1 MSEQQQYWFAART
14 RDKQEFVIRD
24 SLEKLRADINIEYY
38 LPTQFVIRQLKYR
51 RKCVEVPVIRNLIF
65 VRATKQ
71 DACDL
76 SNKYGVQ
83 LYYIKDFVTRAMLI
97 VPDKQMKD
105 FMFVMNLDPAAVI
118 LNDDCFAVGTKVQV
132 ITVGSKVRVMKG
144 DLCGVEGELAL
155 EANKTY
161 VIIRIEGV
169 LTASVKV
176 AKSYLKVIS

>member
-1 MSEQQQYWFAART
+1 MGLAART
-14 RDKQEFVIRD
+14 RDKQEFVTRD
-24 SLEKLRADINIEYY
+24 SLEKLRININLEYY

-51 RKCVEVPVIRNLIF
+51 RKRVEVPVIRNLIF

-83 LYYIKDFVTRAMLI
+83 LYYIKDFSTRSMLI
-97 VPDKQMKD
+97 VPDKQMRTLNK
-105 FMFVMNLDPAAVI
+105 LWI
-118 LNDDCFAVGTKVQV
+118 LTLIIYFEYEVL
-132 ITVGSKVRVMKG
+132 TVGSKVRVMKG
-144 DLCGVEGELAL
+144 NLCGVEGELAL

>member
-97 VPDKQMKD
+97 VPDKQMED
-105 FMFVMNLDPAAVI
+105 FKQIMD
-118 LNDDCFAVGTKVQV
+118 LNPDNISFDNEVL
-132 ITVGSKVRVMKG
+132 TVGSKVRVMKG

-176 AKSYLKVIS
+176 AKS

>member
-71 DACDL
+71 DTCDL

-97 VPDKQMKD
+97 VPDKQMED
-105 FMFVMNLDPAAVI
+105 FKQIMD
-118 LNDDCFAVGTKVQV
+118 LNPDNISFDNEVL
-132 ITVGSKVRVMKG
+132 TVGSKVRVMKG

>member
-24 SLEKLRADINIEYY
+24 SVEKLRADINIEYY

-97 VPDKQMKD
+97 VPDKQMED
-105 FMFVMNLDPAAVI
+105 FKQIMD
-118 LNDDCFAVGTKVQV
+118 LNPDNISFDNEVL
-132 ITVGSKVRVMKG
+132 TVGSKVRVMKG

>member
-97 VPDKQMKD
+97 VPDKQMED
-105 FMFVMNLDPAAVI
+105 FKQIMD
-118 LNDDCFAVGTKVQV
+118 LNPDNISFDNEVL
-132 ITVGSKVRVMKG
+132 TVGSKVRVMKG

-176 AKSYLKVIS
+176 AEKLFESNQLIL

>member
-97 VPDKQMKD
+97 VPDKQMED
-105 FMFVMNLDPAAVI
+105 FKQIMD
-118 LNDDCFAVGTKVQV
+118 LNPDNISFDNEVL
-132 ITVGSKVRVMKG
+132 TVGSKVRVMKG
-144 DLCGVEGELAL
+144 DLCGVEGELDL

>member
-1 MSEQQQYWFAART
+1 MSEQQLYWFAART
-14 RDKQEFVIRD
+14 RDKQELVIRN
-24 SLEKLRADINIEYY
+24 SLEKLRSDINIEYY

-51 RKCVEVPVIRNLIF
+51 RKRVEVPFIRNLIF

-76 SNKYGVQ
+76 SNKYGIQ

-97 VPDKQMKD
+97 VPDKQMED
-105 FMFVMNLDPAAVI
+105 FKQILD
-118 LNDDCFAVGTKVQV
+118 LNPDNISFANEVL
-132 ITVGSKVRVMKG
+132 TVGSKVRVMKG
-144 DLCGVEGELAL
+144 DLCGIEGELAF

-161 VIIRIEGV
+161 VVIRIEGV

>member
-83 LYYIKDFVTRAMLI
+83 LYYIKDFVTHAMLI
-97 VPDKQMKD
+97 VPDKQMED
-105 FMFVMNLDPAAVI
+105 FKQIMD
-118 LNDDCFAVGTKVQV
+118 LNPDNISFDNEVL
-132 ITVGSKVRVMKG
+132 TVGSKVRVMKG

-161 VIIRIEGV
+161 VIIRIEGI

>member
-24 SLEKLRADINIEYY
+24 SLEKLRADINLEYY

-97 VPDKQMKD
+97 VPDKQMED
-105 FMFVMNLDPAAVI
+105 FKQIID
-118 LNDDCFAVGTKVQV
+118 LNPDNISFDNEVL
-132 ITVGSKVRVMKG
+132 TVGSKVRVMKG

>member
-76 SNKYGVQ
+76 PNKYGVQ
-83 LYYIKDFVTRAMLI
+83 LYYITDFVTRAMLI
-97 VPDKQMKD
+97 VPDKQMED
-105 FMFVMNLDPAAVI
+105 FKQIMD
-118 LNDDCFAVGTKVQV
+118 LNPDNISFDNEVL
-132 ITVGSKVRVMKG
+132 TVGSKVRVMKG

>member
-1 MSEQQQYWFAART
+1 MSKQQRYWFAART

-97 VPDKQMKD
+97 VPDKQMED
-105 FMFVMNLDPAAVI
+105 FKQIMD
-118 LNDDCFAVGTKVQV
+118 LNPDNISFDNEVL
-132 ITVGSKVRVMKG
+132 TVGSKVRVMKG

>member
-76 SNKYGVQ
+76 ANKYGVQ

-97 VPDKQMKD
+97 VPDKQMED
-105 FMFVMNLDPAAVI
+105 FKQIMD
-118 LNDDCFAVGTKVQV
+118 LNPDNISFDNEVL
-132 ITVGSKVRVMKG
+132 TVGSKVRVMKG

>member
-76 SNKYGVQ
+76 SNKYGFQ

-97 VPDKQMKD
+97 VPDKQMED
-105 FMFVMNLDPAAVI
+105 FKQIMD
-118 LNDDCFAVGTKVQV
+118 LNPDNISFDNEVL
-132 ITVGSKVRVMKG
+132 TVGSKVRVMKG

>member
-83 LYYIKDFVTRAMLI
+83 LYYIKDFVTHAMLI
-97 VPDKQMKD
+97 VPDKQMED
-105 FMFVMNLDPAAVI
+105 FKQIMD
-118 LNDDCFAVGTKVQV
+118 LNPDNISFDNEVL
-132 ITVGSKVRVMKG
+132 TVGSKVRVMKG

>member
-14 RDKQEFVIRD
+14 RDKQDFVIRD

-97 VPDKQMKD
+97 VPDKQMED
-105 FMFVMNLDPAAVI
+105 FKQIMD
-118 LNDDCFAVGTKVQV
+118 LNPDNISFDNEVL
-132 ITVGSKVRVMKG
+132 TVGSKVRVMKG

>member
-97 VPDKQMKD
+97 VPDKQMED
-105 FMFVMNLDPAAVI
+105 FKQIMD
-118 LNDDCFAVGTKVQV
+118 LNPDNISFDNEVL
-132 ITVGSKVRVMKG
+132 TVGSKVRVMKG

-169 LTASVKV
+169 LTARVKV

>member
-24 SLEKLRADINIEYY
+24 SLEKLRTDINLEYY

-76 SNKYGVQ
+76 SNKYGIQ

-97 VPDKQMKD
+97 VPDKQMED
-105 FMFVMNLDPAAVI
+105 FKQIMD
-118 LNDDCFAVGTKVQV
+118 LNPDNISFDNEVL
-132 ITVGSKVRVMKG
+132 TVGSKVRVMKG

>member
-97 VPDKQMKD
+97 VPDKQMED
-105 FMFVMNLDPAAVI
+105 FKQIMD
-118 LNDDCFAVGTKVQV
+118 LNPDNISFDNEVL
-132 ITVGSKVRVMKG
+132 TVGSKVRVMKG

>member
-1 MSEQQQYWFAART
+1 MIENQKYWFAART

-97 VPDKQMKD
+97 VPDKQMED
-105 FMFVMNLDPAAVI
+105 FKQIMD
-118 LNDDCFAVGTKVQV
+118 LNPDNISFDNEVL
-132 ITVGSKVRVMKG
+132 TVGSKVRVMKG

-176 AKSYLKVIS
+176 AKSYMKVIS

>member
-71 DACDL
+71 DAYC
-76 SNKYGVQ
+76 S
-83 LYYIKDFVTRAMLI
+83 R
-97 VPDKQMKD
+97 
-105 FMFVMNLDPAAVI
+105 
-118 LNDDCFAVGTKVQV
+118 
-132 ITVGSKVRVMKG
+132 
-144 DLCGVEGELAL
+144 
-155 EANKTY
+155 
-161 VIIRIEGV
+161 
-169 LTASVKV
+169 
-176 AKSYLKVIS
+176 

>member
-71 DACDL
+71 DAWDL

-97 VPDKQMKD
+97 VPDKQMED
-105 FMFVMNLDPAAVI
+105 FKQIMD
-118 LNDDCFAVGTKVQV
+118 LNPDNISFDNEVL
-132 ITVGSKVRVMKG
+132 TVGSKVRVMKG

>member
-1 MSEQQQYWFAART
+1 MVCRRT

-24 SLEKLRADINIEYY
+24 SLEKLRADINLEYY

-97 VPDKQMKD
+97 VPDKQMED
-105 FMFVMNLDPAAVI
+105 FKQIMD
-118 LNDDCFAVGTKVQV
+118 LNPDNISFDNEVL
-132 ITVGSKVRVMKG
+132 TVGSKVRVMKG

>member
-97 VPDKQMKD
+97 VPDKQMED
-105 FMFVMNLDPAAVI
+105 FKQIMD
-118 LNDDCFAVGTKVQV
+118 LNPDNISFDNEVL
-132 ITVGSKVRVMKG
+132 TVGSKVRVMKG

-161 VIIRIEGV
+161 VIIRIEVV

>member
-97 VPDKQMKD
+97 VPDKQMED
-105 FMFVMNLDPAAVI
+105 FKQIID
-118 LNDDCFAVGTKVQV
+118 LNPDNISFDNEVL
-132 ITVGSKVRVMKG
+132 TVGSKVRVMKG

>member
-97 VPDKQMKD
+97 VPDKQMED
-105 FMFVMNLDPAAVI
+105 FKQIMD
-118 LNDDCFAVGTKVQV
+118 LNPDNISFDNEVL
-132 ITVGSKVRVMKG
+132 TVGSKVRVMKG

-176 AKSYLKVIS
+176 AKSYLRVIS

>member
-1 MSEQQQYWFAART
+1 MIENQKYWFAART

-97 VPDKQMKD
+97 VPDKQMED
-105 FMFVMNLDPAAVI
+105 FKQIMD
-118 LNDDCFAVGTKVQV
+118 LNPDNISFDNEVL
-132 ITVGSKVRVMKG
+132 TVGSKVRVMKG

>member
-1 MSEQQQYWFAART
+1 MSEQQQHWFAART
-14 RDKQEFVIRD
+14 RDKQEFVTRD
-24 SLEKLRADINIEYY
+24 SLEKLRININLEYY

-51 RKCVEVPVIRNLIF
+51 RKRVE

-83 LYYIKDFVTRAMLI
+83 LYYIKDFSTRSMLI
-97 VPDKQMKD
+97 VPDKQMED
-105 FMFVMNLDPAAVI
+105 FKQIMD
-118 LNDDCFAVGTKVQV
+118 LNPDNISFDNEVL
-132 ITVGSKVRVMKG
+132 TVGSKVRVMKG
-144 DLCGVEGELAL
+144 NLCGVEGELAL